1 MTWQDAIVALT
12 FGFAIVG
19 LVFAL
24 GKQAQTILTNRIDIN
39 HVGQKLEVLTELND
53 RRLDEM
59 ARFTIRVDQRVANLE
74 RQVYGDNITE
84 ILRSGHNFRPNSNDD
99 DTIPNL

>member
-1 MTWQDAIVALT
+1 MTWQDMIAALS
-12 FGFAIVG
+12 FGFAIAG
-19 LVFAL
+19 LIFAL
-24 GKQAQTILTNRIDIN
+24 GKQAQSILTNRIDIN
-39 HVGQKLEVLTELND
+39 HVGQKLDIVANTSDN
-53 RRLDEM
+53 RLDEI

-84 ILRSGHNFRPNSNDD
+84 ILRSGNNFRPNSNDD

>member
-12 FGFAIVG
+12 FGFAIIG

-24 GKQAQTILTNRIDIN
+24 GKQAQTILTNRIDIS
-39 HVGQKLEVLTELND
+39 HTGQKLDMVAHTTD
-53 RRLDEM
+53 QRLDEM

-84 ILRSGHNFRPNSNDD
+84 ILRSGHNFRPNDD
-99 DTIPNL
+99 DTEPRL